1 MNSQEI
7 QTISLPGINPATVQ
21 SAGLKHVDASTAL
34 VLTGIEEPGLLIP
47 YRTIDGATVMDN
59 EQPFCR
65 LRLDNPRDGQK
76 YHQFAGSGSHAY
88 IPFQH
93 VGGDRFEEIILVEGE
108 KKALALSDVGET
120 AFGISGFYGGAK
132 KTEDGRFIP
141 VEELEEIRRIC
152 PPTKIYFAGDQ
163 DTLFNG
169 QFYDAALKLQQAF
182 PSASILCLQVPAN
195 APGKG
200 FDDCRAVLDPR
211 TFFELLTKAK
221 AKAMR
226 VQVNSKSTVGS
237 LAMTSLRVEWP
248 EILVAFKN
256 GTAEDQAALRDNLV
270 KLTASLKLFKC
281 ELDADEVI
289 KLAENDCRYP
299 RRAFNTA
306 VKERQNRTQREM
318 QSQKSTGNG
327 VEIIKTEQQG
337 EWSAIAAK
345 ELGRMIYWHG
355 KKFADVQK
363 GEIIHYGPAEIATYL
378 DTPDRCK
385 FFRLNNEGIK
395 EPWALTA
402 NDAAYIESIPAHSPD
417 LVRPIDVVSSMPVLI
432 WRPPGYEVITGYD
445 LKSHVYAS
453 GSMPDLPT
461 VKDAKDKLLRI
472 IGDFNF
478 SNDYEKARCLSFL
491 LTPAVVRS
499 GVLGSGRCPFFF
511 VSKDQKGAG
520 GGYLVKLVASVYGMR
535 PGAVVPGEYNAEKS
549 KEGVSIYLAKGNHLV
564 YLDNV
569 RGDVLKRVAYLESLL
584 TEPTFEARAPYM
596 QALVDVQREVFAC
609 TSNGATMTEDLA
621 DRTLEIRIVRQ
632 PQGYIFQDWPEGD
645 LLAHIEAN
653 RAEILAAIYALVRCY
668 NEAARTTGLA
678 KRNFRFGQWEHALS
692 WLIREHFPELPG
704 LLEPNYFERKKV
716 ELTDPN
722 HMMLVE
728 ILRLAATFKTN
739 NPTSTSELV
748 ELARERGVAMKGE
761 KPEMELGK
769 LLTRHFSRNGRHE
782 FAGRFSVTRTERPTS
797 SSNGNL
803 VRFYDVSFLA
813 AAEEENKTGPQDN
826 LTSTASSTGP
836 IQLPDSFTASSPAGE
851 KPTILISS
859 IEPAPAGI
867 DDRIA
872 TAMPETPFVMAAP
885 TSTPLQVM
893 PPPLIPRAV
902 PPQSPLTPPAKP
914 PPPPTMPP
922 QAPEGWFKQP
932 DTSLPPPMR
941 RPPPPPPPPPHHL
954 A

>member
-1 MNSQEI
+1 MNAQEI
-7 QTISLPGINPATVQ
+7 QTISLPGINPETVQ
-21 SAGLKHVDASTAL
+21 SAGLKHVHANTAL
-34 VLTGIEEPGLLIP
+34 QLTGIEEPGLLIP
-47 YRTIDGATVMDN
+47 YKTIDGLPVMHG
-59 EQPFCR
+59 EVPFCR
-65 LRLDNPRDGQK
+65 IRLDNPRDGQK
-76 YHQFAGSGSHAY
+76 YHQFAGSSTHAY
-88 IPFQH
+88 IPFHH
-93 VGGDRFEEIILVEGE
+93 VGSDRFEEIILVEGE
-108 KKALALSDVGET
+108 KKALALSDVGEI
-120 AFGISGFYGGAK
+120 AFGISGFYGGATR
-132 KTEDGRFIP
+132 TEDGRFIP

-182 PSASILCLQVPAN
+182 PSASIHCLQVPAN

-200 FDDCRAVLDPR
+200 FDDCRAVPDPR

-318 QSQKSTGNG
+318 QSQKSTGNS

-337 EWSAIAAK
+337 EWSARAAK

-363 GEIIHYGPAEIATYL
+363 GDIVHYGPAEIATYL

-385 FFRLNNEGIK
+385 FFRLNHEGIK

-402 NDAAYIESIPAHSPD
+402 NDALYIESVPAHSPD
-417 LVRPIDVVSSMPVLI
+417 LVRPIEVVSSMPVLI
-432 WRPPGYEVITGYD
+432 WRPPGYKLITGYD
-445 LKSHVYAS
+445 LESRVYTS
-453 GSMPDLPT
+453 GSLPDLPT
-461 VKDAKDKLLRI
+461 VNEAKDRLLQI

-499 GVLGSGRCPFFF
+499 GVLGQGRCPFFY

-535 PGAVVPGEYNAEKS
+535 AGAVVPGENNAEKS
-549 KEGVSIYLAKGNHLV
+549 KEGVSIYLAKGNHLI

-569 RGDVLKRVAYLESLL
+569 RGDVLKRLAYLESLL

-609 TSNGATMTEDLA
+609 TSNGATMSEDLA
-621 DRTLEIRIVRQ
+621 DRTLEISIVRQ

-653 RAEILAAIYALVRCY
+653 RAEILAAIYALVQCY
-668 NEAARTTGLA
+668 DEAARKTRLP
-678 KRNFRFGQWEHALS
+678 KRSFRFGQWEHALS

-704 LLEPNYFERKKV
+704 LLESNYFQRKKV

-722 HMMLVE
+722 YTMLVE
-728 ILRLAATFKTN
+728 ILRLAATIKPN
-739 NPTSTSELV
+739 IPTSTSELV
-748 ELARERGVAMKGE
+748 EVARERGVDIKGE

-769 LLTRHFSRNGRHE
+769 LLTRHFSGNGRHE
-782 FAGRFSVTRTERPTS
+782 FAGRFSVTRTERVTP
-797 SSNGNL
+797 SSNGNP
-803 VRFYDVSFLA
+803 VRFYTVSFLA
-813 AAEEENKTGPQDN
+813 EVEEAVKADPQN
-826 LTSTASSTGP
+826 NPTATASSTGP
-836 IQLPDSFTASSPAGE
+836 GQLPAIFTASSPGGE
-851 KPTILISS
+851 KPTKLIDS
-859 IEPAPAGI
+859 IEPAQTVMK
-867 DDRIA
+867 DRIP
-872 TAMPETPFVMAAP
+872 TAMPQTPFIMTAP
-885 TSTPLQVM
+885 TPLPVM
-893 PPPLIPRAV
+893 PTTLISRATPPE
-902 PPQSPLTPPAKP
+902 SPLTPRAKP
-914 PPPPTMPP
+914 PPPPMPV
-922 QAPEGWFKQP
+922 QAPEGWFNQP
-932 DTSLPPPMR
+932 DCPLPSSAR
-941 RPPPPPPPPPHHL
+941 KPPPPPPPHQT
-954 A
+954 

>member
-1 MNSQEI
+1 MKAQEI
-7 QTISLPGINPATVQ
+7 QTISLPGINPETVEF
-21 SAGLKHVDASTAL
+21 AGLQHVDASTAL
-34 VLTGIEEPGLLIP
+34 ELTGIEEPGLLIP
-47 YRTIDGATVMDN
+47 YRTIDGSPVMDGKV
-59 EQPFCR
+59 PFCR
-65 LRLDNPRDGQK
+65 LRLDNPRNGKK
-76 YHQFAGSGSHAY
+76 YHQFTGSVTHAY
-88 IPFQH
+88 IPHHH
-93 VGGDRFEEIILVEGE
+93 VGSDRFEEIILVEGE
-108 KKALALSDVGET
+108 KKSLALSDVGEI
-120 AFGISGFYGGAK
+120 AIGISGFYGGAT
-132 KTEDGRFIP
+132 KTDDERWIP
-141 VEELEEIRRIC
+141 VAELEDIQRIR
-152 PPTKIYFAGDQ
+152 PPQKIYFAGDQ

-200 FDDCRAVLDPR
+200 FDDCRAVLDPQA
-211 TFFELLTKAK
+211 FFELLTKAK
-221 AKAMR
+221 AKAKR
-226 VQVNSKSTVGS
+226 VQVDSKSTVGS
-237 LAMTSLRVEWP
+237 LAMTSLRAEWP
-248 EILVAFKN
+248 EILVGFKN
-256 GTAEDQAALRDNLV
+256 GTAEDQTQTALRDNLV
-270 KLTASLKLFKC
+270 KLTASLKIFKC
-281 ELDADEVI
+281 ELDADELI
-289 KLAENDCRYP
+289 KLAEKDCGYS
-299 RRAFNTA
+299 RRAFSSA

-318 QSQKSTGNG
+318 QSHSSQGDG

-337 EWSAIAAK
+337 AWAAQAANV
-345 ELGRMIYWHG
+345 LGQMIYWHG
-355 KKFADVQK
+355 NKFADVQK
-363 GEIIHYGPAEIATYL
+363 GEIVHYGPAEIATYL

-402 NDAAYIESIPAHSPD
+402 NDAAYIESVPAHSPD
-417 LVRPIDVVSSMPVLI
+417 LVRPIDVLSSMPVLI
-432 WRPPGYEVITGYD
+432 WRPTGYEVITGYD
-445 LKSHVYAS
+445 LESRVYAS

-461 VKDAKDKLLRI
+461 VKEAKDRLLRI

-520 GGYLVKLVASVYGMR
+520 GGYLVKLVAAVYGMR
-535 PGAVVPGEYNAEKS
+535 AGAVVPGEYNAERS
-549 KEGVSIYLAKGNHLV
+549 KEGVSIYLAKGNHLI

-596 QALVDVQREVFAC
+596 QALVDVRREVFAC
-609 TSNGATMTEDLA
+609 TSNGATMSEDLA

-653 RAEILAAIYALVRCY
+653 RAEILAAIYALVQRY

-692 WLIREHFPELPG
+692 WLISEHFPELPG
-704 LLEPNYFERKKV
+704 LLEPNYFQRKKV

-722 HMMLVE
+722 YTMLVE

-782 FAGRFSVTRTERPTS
+782 FAGRFSVTRTERATTN
-797 SSNGNL
+797 SNGNP

-813 AAEEENKTGPQDN
+813 AAEEENKTGPKDN

-836 IQLPDSFTASSPAGE
+836 VQLPDSFTASSPVGE

-867 DDRIA
+867 HDRIA
-872 TAMPETPFVMAAP
+872 TAMPETPFIMAAP
-885 TSTPLQVM
+885 TSTSLPVM
-893 PPPLIPRAV
+893 PPPLIPRAA
-902 PPQSPLTPPAKP
+902 PPQSPLTPQAKP

-932 DTSLPPPMR
+932 DASLPPPMR
-941 RPPPPPPPPPHHL
+941 RPPPPPPHYL